1 MYAELFLIRWCG
13 AHWNVLL
20 LGYELKVLLKK
31 FDKTHSSGLDRHQSL
46 LEFGKI
52 ISVRNVVNF
61 RNFTF
66 LFLLQSSDLSVRI
79 YF

>member
-31 FDKTHSSGLDRHQSL
+31 FDKTHSSGLDGHQSL
-46 LEFGKI
+46 LKFGKL
-52 ISVRNVVNF
+52 F
-61 RNFTF
+61 RLET
-66 LFLLQSSDLSVRI
+66 L
-79 YF
+79 